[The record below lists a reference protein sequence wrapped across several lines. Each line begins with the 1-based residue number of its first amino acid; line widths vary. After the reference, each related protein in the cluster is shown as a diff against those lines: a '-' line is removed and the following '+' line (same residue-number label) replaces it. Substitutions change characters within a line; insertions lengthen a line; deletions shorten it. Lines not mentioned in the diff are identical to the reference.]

1 MAGFITSLVR
11 SVCSTLKAV
20 YQSMVSRQSLV
31 GLSSVYHRPLFPLCE
46 DLKMT
51 ESQTEVKYPMEARLR
66 MLLFLPIRLP
76 VLRAS

>member
-31 GLSSVYHRPLFPLCE
+31 GLSSVCRPLFPLCE

-76 VLRAS
+76 VLRAP